1 MSSGQNTTKVR
12 QDIDKGILCK
22 WITSQKELV
31 EILDGKNINEDS
43 ISVKQF
49 GFGQSNPTFLITVNK
64 MKFVLRMK
72 PKKVV
77 HKSAHALHRE
87 FRVLNAI
94 NTFNNTVDEHQRIPV
109 PRPYSYCTDDSILGA
124 EFYIMEFIAGRI
136 FVDPSFPG
144 MSVHDRQA
152 AYEDAVRVMANIHSM
167 PFEDEL
173 HSFGK
178 RGMFVL
184 RQIERLTTV
193 AEMQARTIGP
203 IEGIDNVIHNLKAAA
218 KYCPDN
224 SSLIHGDYKI
234 DNLIYHP
241 IEPKIIGVLDWEM
254 STIGDPYCDLAN
266 LQMMYFTRSSKE
278 NIGLSGVVGL
288 DHDLL
293 GIPSR
298 DQMIHDYSRF
308 NLKASEE
315 EALAWKGF
323 YTTFLFYKNAV
334 IVHGVKQRSAL
345 GVASSPVATKIA
357 SMLPLIVRMA
367 SEIWENEPPPIM
379 FSRLSSKL

>member
-1 MSSGQNTTKVR
+1 MSSGQSTTNVR
-12 QDIDKGILCK
+12 QDIDRESLIRWLK
-22 WITSQKELV
+22 SQKEIV
-31 EILDGKNINEDS
+31 KCLDGITLNKDNMF
-43 ISVKQF
+43 VKQF
-49 GFGQSNPTFLITVNK
+49 GFGQSNPTYLITIHNIK
-64 MKFVLRMK
+64 LVLRMK

-94 NTFNNTVDEHQRIPV
+94 TNFNKAVPERQRIPI
-109 PRPYSYCTDDSILGA
+109 PRPYCYCKDDSILGA
-124 EFYIMEFIAGRI
+124 EFYIMEFISGRI

-144 MSVHDRQA
+144 MTVHDRRA
-152 AYEDAVRVMANIHSM
+152 AYEDAVRVLANIHSI

-178 RGMFVL
+178 KGTFVL
-184 RQIERLTTV
+184 RQIERLMHV
-193 AEMQARTIGP
+193 AEMQAKTIGP
-203 IEGIDNVIHNLKAAA
+203 IEGIDSVANKLKLAA
-218 KYCPDN
+218 KYCPDK
-224 SSLIHGDYKI
+224 SALIHGDYKI

-241 IEPKIIGVLDWEM
+241 KEPRIIGVLDWEM

-266 LQMMYFTRSSKE
+266 LQMIYFTRSAKE

-288 DHDLL
+288 DHNLL

-298 DQMIHDYSRF
+298 DQMIHEYSKF
-308 NLKASEE
+308 NTNASEE
-315 EALAWKGF
+315 EALSWKGF
-323 YTTFLFYKNAV
+323 YTSFLFFKNAV

-357 SMLPLIVRMA
+357 SMLPLIVRMT
-367 SEIWENEPPPIM
+367 SEIWENEPPPIHPNH
-379 FSRLSSKL
+379 LCSKL